1 MDDLNELSNEELQ
14 YRLTQFG
21 SPNLP
26 VTSTTRKVLLKKLR
40 NLIENEKS
48 KLRRD
53 TDYAT
58 RYSSDEDVS
67 GLVTKSG
74 AKSIKGRGRSTIS
87 ANARLASNRTNLN
100 MPPPPS
106 SSSSTSSTQQKLLA
120 PSWADKSQ
128 VFSIRKQFFFFFWI
142 FQKLLRFLDNIFEY
156 QNKKIGHQFDL
167 YITINST

>member
-21 SPNLP
+21 SPTLP

-40 NLIENEKS
+40 NLIDNEKS

-67 GLVTKSG
+67 GIGTKKHTPAG
-74 AKSIKGRGRSTIS
+74 QTTTKKGRSRSTIS
-87 ANARLASNRTNLN
+87 ANARLASRTN
-100 MPPPPS
+100 MPPPS
-106 SSSSTSSTQQKLLA
+106 LSTHKSPTA
-120 PSWADKSQ
+120 SWVDRSQ
-128 VFSIRKQFFFFFWI
+128 VREKP
-142 FQKLLRFLDNIFEY
+142 LLGLTE
-156 QNKKIGHQFDL
+156 KKNA
-167 YITINST
+167 Y